1 MPRHN
6 VPRTSTGK
14 RSRKSPLLDITSTF
28 NQLQNGTSAQP
39 EEAQALEYYSLLAKA
54 RAGIDEQQPQ
64 KPAGSK
70 PERGAG
76 YSLRSRMEAVEIF
89 RYLKK
94 TDKKVNASNFHQHV
108 NRPINRMSI
117 TQWDKDFDK
126 IKFDVAHGRGN
137 KCTLSK
143 SPVDLIRH
151 IMDKTVY
158 EWLLE
163 VRKNNG
169 VVSGLQL
176 EAAADSVLHI
186 LMDDIC
192 DIDDIHHGRAVSFTT
207 SWRSRMTQEY
217 GVAYCSLQGEAGSVD
232 KDAIAER
239 MKEIRNICSNFEPDD
254 IYNCDETGMYL
265 KELSTR
271 SYTTEEFVSGAKAE
285 RGEARVSILF
295 CVNATGSSLARAA
308 KVEALRPLVIGKYS
322 NIPHH
327 CSKESK

>member
-6 VPRTSTGK
+6 GPRTSTGK
-14 RSRKSPLLDITSTF
+14 RSQKFPLLDITSTF

-54 RAGIDEQQPQ
+54 RAGSDEQQPQ

-76 YSLRSRMEAVEIF
+76 YSIRSRMEAVEIF

-94 TDKKVNASNFHQHV
+94 TNKKVNAFNFHQHV
-108 NRPINRMSI
+108 HRPINRMSI

-126 IKFDVAHGRGN
+126 IKFDAAHGRGN

-143 SPVDLIRH
+143 SPADLIRH
-151 IMDKTVY
+151 ILDETVY

-169 VVSGLQL
+169 IVSGLQL

-192 DIDDIHHGRAVSFTT
+192 DFDDIHHGREISFTT
-207 SWRSRMTQEY
+207 SWRSRMTQ
-217 GVAYCSLQGEAGSVD
+217 
-232 KDAIAER
+232 
-239 MKEIRNICSNFEPDD
+239 
-254 IYNCDETGMYL
+254 
-265 KELSTR
+265 
-271 SYTTEEFVSGAKAE
+271 
-285 RGEARVSILF
+285 
-295 CVNATGSSLARAA
+295 
-308 KVEALRPLVIGKYS
+308 
-322 NIPHH
+322 
-327 CSKESK
+327 